1 MSKIIWLKYDE
12 SKNKLKEVMPI
23 SNCFGFYDSGI
34 GGLSIVERLAKD
46 FPNKTFMFLK
56 DSDNF
61 PYGCKTKKEL
71 LNIGTKCL
79 NKLIKFN
86 PLFICIACNTMSCA
100 LNDYSFTTKTIK
112 INEQIVKQVKRTLPF
127 GKKLFIICTQA
138 TKDSN
143 YFQNT
148 LKEYVIEIKA
158 IPEVVTMIEQNS
170 IDKEYIKNIFL
181 LSNFDYDGVIL
192 GCTHFNYL
200 YDIIREVI
208 RKDVYIFDGLDLL
221 KEYIANY

>member
-1 MSKIIWLKYDE
+1 M
-12 SKNKLKEVMPI
+12 
-23 SNCFGFYDSGI
+23 
-34 GGLSIVERLAKD
+34 
-46 FPNKTFMFLK
+46 
-56 DSDNF
+56 
-61 PYGCKTKKEL
+61 
-71 LNIGTKCL
+71 
-79 NKLIKFN
+79 
-86 PLFICIACNTMSCA
+86 
-100 LNDYSFTTKTIK
+100 
-112 INEQIVKQVKRTLPF
+112 
-127 GKKLFIICTQA
+127 FIICTQA

-158 IPEVVTMIEQNS
+158 ITEVVTMIEQNS

-200 YDIIREVI
+200 HDIIREVI